1 MSGRIGEHTR
11 TAVCDKEDIMIFDLE
26 KYIDEPLVYFDDKR
40 KIDDQKVFLLG
51 VKIRADMVDLLLNGI
66 KAKDIVVKKLDPA
79 EDPSF
84 GLINMIADSVL
95 SDWGFELTDPA
106 DIEEPLIS
114 PEEELANAKGRYAG
128 SKFNQVDTGE
138 AKILKKTITN
148 FKMSDSRLREGAV
161 LRALQDD
168 FDVIRDQLNNELN
181 VFPAPMREMIMMTL
195 LDRFHS
201 WEKFNWDSNK
211 WD

>member
-1 MSGRIGEHTR
+1 MINDCLSY
-11 TAVCDKEDIMIFDLE
+11 CKEDVMIFDLDR
-26 KYIDEPLVYFDDKR
+26 YIDEPLFYFDDKR

-51 VKIRADMVDLLLNGI
+51 MRIRADMVDLLLKGV
-66 KAKDIVVKKLDPA
+66 KAKDIVVKKLDPS

-84 GLINMIADSVL
+84 GLINMVADSVL
-95 SDWGFELTDPA
+95 ADWGFELTAPSEVNESALIVEEDPSEVKSRPA
-106 DIEEPLIS
+106 V
-114 PEEELANAKGRYAG
+114 KM
-128 SKFNQVDTGE
+128 NQSEGGE
-138 AKILKKTITN
+138 AKILKKTIAN

-161 LRALQDD
+161 IRALKDD
-168 FDVIRDQLNNELN
+168 FDVFRDQLNSELN

-201 WEKFNWDSNK
+201 WEKANWDTNN

>member
-1 MSGRIGEHTR
+1 
-11 TAVCDKEDIMIFDLE
+11 MIFDLE
-26 KYIDEPLVYFDDKR
+26 RYIDEPLVYFDDKR

-51 VKIRADMVDLLLNGI
+51 MRIRTDMVDLLLNGV
-66 KAKDIVVKKLDPA
+66 KAKDIIVKKLDPS

-84 GLINMIADSVL
+84 GLINMVADSVL
-95 SDWGFELTDPA
+95 SDWGFELTDPSEINDLMETA
-106 DIEEPLIS
+106 DEESDEPKSRPATKIS
-114 PEEELANAKGRYAG
+114 
-128 SKFNQVDTGE
+128 QVDNGE
-138 AKILKKTITN
+138 AKILKKTIAN

-161 LRALQDD
+161 IRALKDD
-168 FDVIRDQLNNELN
+168 FDVFRDQLNSELN

-201 WEKFNWDSNK
+201 WEKSNWDTNN

>member
-1 MSGRIGEHTR
+1 MLMNG
-11 TAVCDKEDIMIFDLE
+11 CLDYCKEDVMIFDLDR
-26 KYIDEPLVYFDDKR
+26 YIDEPLFYFDDKR

-51 VKIRADMVDLLLNGI
+51 MRIRADMVDLLLKGV

-84 GLINMIADSVL
+84 GLINMVADSVL
-95 SDWGFELTDPA
+95 ADWGFDLTEPSEAEDQSLIVEDDLSETKSRPA
-106 DIEEPLIS
+106 KINPPD
-114 PEEELANAKGRYAG
+114 A
-128 SKFNQVDTGE
+128 GE
-138 AKILKKTITN
+138 AKILKKTIAN

-161 LRALQDD
+161 IRALKDD
-168 FDVIRDQLNNELN
+168 FDVFRDQLNSELN

-201 WEKFNWDSNK
+201 WEKANWDTNN

>member
-1 MSGRIGEHTR
+1 
-11 TAVCDKEDIMIFDLE
+11 MIFDLE
-26 KYIDEPLVYFDDKR
+26 RYIDEPLVYFDDKR

-51 VKIRADMVDLLLNGI
+51 MRIRTDMVDLLLNGV
-66 KAKDIVVKKLDPA
+66 KAKDIIVKKLDPA

-84 GLINMIADSVL
+84 GLINMVADSVL
-95 SDWGFELTDPA
+95 SDWGFELTDPSEVNDLMEATGEEA
-106 DIEEPLIS
+106 DDAKSRPAVKIS
-114 PEEELANAKGRYAG
+114 
-128 SKFNQVDTGE
+128 QVDNGE
-138 AKILKKTITN
+138 AKILKKTIAN

-161 LRALQDD
+161 IRALKDD
-168 FDVIRDQLNNELN
+168 FDVFRDQLNSELN

-201 WEKFNWDSNK
+201 WEKSNWDTNN

>member
-1 MSGRIGEHTR
+1 
-11 TAVCDKEDIMIFDLE
+11 MIFDLE

-79 EDPSF
+79 ED
-84 GLINMIADSVL
+84 
-95 SDWGFELTDPA
+95 WGFELTDPA
-106 DIEEPLIS
+106 DIEEPLMS
-114 PEEELANAKGRYAG
+114 PEEELANAKGKYAG
-128 SKFNQVDTGE
+128 TKFSQVDTGE

-148 FKMSDSRLREGAV
+148 FKMSDSRHREGAV

-201 WEKFNWDSNK
+201 WEKFNWDSK
-211 WD
+211 MWD

>member
-1 MSGRIGEHTR
+1 MNK
-11 TAVCDKEDIMIFDLE
+11 CLDYCKEEVMVFDLDR
-26 KYIDEPLVYFDDKR
+26 YIDEPLFYFDDKR

-51 VKIRADMVDLLLNGI
+51 MRIRADMVDLLLNGV

-84 GLINMIADSVL
+84 GLINMVADSVL
-95 SDWGFELTDPA
+95 SDWGFELAEPSDTDESF
-106 DIEEPLIS
+106 DTEDL
-114 PEEELANAKGRYAG
+114 
-128 SKFNQVDTGE
+128 SKENSRSAVKIGQSDCGE
-138 AKILKKTITN
+138 AKILKKTIAN

-161 LRALQDD
+161 IRALKDD
-168 FDVIRDQLNNELN
+168 FDVFRDQLNSELN

-201 WEKFNWDSNK
+201 WEKANWDTNN

>member
-1 MSGRIGEHTR
+1 
-11 TAVCDKEDIMIFDLE
+11 MIFDLE
-26 KYIDEPLVYFDDKR
+26 RYIDEPLVYFDDKR

-51 VKIRADMVDLLLNGI
+51 MRIRTDMVDLLLNGV
-66 KAKDIVVKKLDPA
+66 KAKDIIVKKLDPA

-84 GLINMIADSVL
+84 GLINMVADSVL
-95 SDWGFELTDPA
+95 SDWGFELTDPSEINDLMEA
-106 DIEEPLIS
+106 AGEESDEANSRPVTKIS
-114 PEEELANAKGRYAG
+114 
-128 SKFNQVDTGE
+128 QVDNGE
-138 AKILKKTITN
+138 AKILKKTIAN

-161 LRALQDD
+161 IRALKDD
-168 FDVIRDQLNNELN
+168 FDVFRDQLNSELN

-201 WEKFNWDSNK
+201 WEKSNWDTNN

>member
-1 MSGRIGEHTR
+1 MNKCMDYTR
-11 TAVCDKEDIMIFDLE
+11 EAVMIFDLE
-26 KYIDEPLVYFDDKR
+26 RYIDEPLVYFDDKR

-51 VKIRADMVDLLLNGI
+51 MRIRANMVDLLLNGV
-66 KAKDIVVKKLDPA
+66 KAKDIIVKKLDPS

-95 SDWGFELTDPA
+95 SDWGFELNDPS
-106 DIEEPLIS
+106 DIQDPSLS
-114 PEEELANAKGRYAG
+114 DEEELPEAKAGYAA
-128 SKFNQVDTGE
+128 KIRQADCGE
-138 AKILKKTITN
+138 AKILKKTIAN

-161 LRALQDD
+161 IRALKDD
-168 FDVIRDQLNNELN
+168 LNVFREQLNSELN

-201 WEKFNWDSNK
+201 WEKSNWDTK
-211 WD
+211 DWG

>member
-1 MSGRIGEHTR
+1 M
-11 TAVCDKEDIMIFDLE
+11 VVLCKEEIMIFDLE
-26 KYIDEPLVYFDDKR
+26 RYIDEPLVYFDDKR

-51 VKIRADMVDLLLNGI
+51 MRIRTDMVDLLLNGV
-66 KAKDIVVKKLDPA
+66 KAKDIIVKKLDPA

-84 GLINMIADSVL
+84 GLINMVADSVL
-95 SDWGFELTDPA
+95 SDWGFELTDPSEINDLMEA
-106 DIEEPLIS
+106 AGEESDEAKSRPAVKIS
-114 PEEELANAKGRYAG
+114 
-128 SKFNQVDTGE
+128 QVDNGE
-138 AKILKKTITN
+138 AKILKKTIAN

-161 LRALQDD
+161 IRALKDD
-168 FDVIRDQLNNELN
+168 FDVFRDQLNSELN

-201 WEKFNWDSNK
+201 WEKSNWDTNN

>member
-1 MSGRIGEHTR
+1 
-11 TAVCDKEDIMIFDLE
+11 MIFDLE
-26 KYIDEPLVYFDDKR
+26 RYIDEPLVYFDDKR

-51 VKIRADMVDLLLNGI
+51 MRIRTDMVDLLLNGV
-66 KAKDIVVKKLDPA
+66 KAKDIIVKKLDPS

-84 GLINMIADSVL
+84 GLINMVADSVL
-95 SDWGFELTDPA
+95 SDWGFELTDPSEINDLMETA
-106 DIEEPLIS
+106 DEESDEPKSRSAAKIS
-114 PEEELANAKGRYAG
+114 
-128 SKFNQVDTGE
+128 QVDNGE
-138 AKILKKTITN
+138 AKILKKTIAN

-161 LRALQDD
+161 IRALKDD
-168 FDVIRDQLNNELN
+168 FDVFRDQLNSELN

-201 WEKFNWDSNK
+201 WEKSNWDTNN

>member
-1 MSGRIGEHTR
+1 MLMNG
-11 TAVCDKEDIMIFDLE
+11 CLDYCKEDVMIFDLDR
-26 KYIDEPLVYFDDKR
+26 YIDEPLFYFDDKR

-51 VKIRADMVDLLLNGI
+51 MRIRADMVDLLLKGV

-84 GLINMIADSVL
+84 GLINMVADSVL
-95 SDWGFELTDPA
+95 ADWGFDLT
-106 DIEEPLIS
+106 EPSEAEDQSLIVEDDLS
-114 PEEELANAKGRYAG
+114 ETKSRHAKINPPDA
-128 SKFNQVDTGE
+128 GE
-138 AKILKKTITN
+138 AKILKKTIAN

-161 LRALQDD
+161 IRALKDD
-168 FDVIRDQLNNELN
+168 FDVFRDQLNSELN

-201 WEKFNWDSNK
+201 WEKANWDTNN